1 MKPKKK
7 APSKRKQLSKLFSIV
22 FGVSKEIYR
31 LLKIVMIT
39 FVVTLLVISTLYL
52 VKVDTGNTSN
62 IHFKAGVEFTI

>member
-7 APSKRKQLSKLFSIV
+7 TSSKRKQVFNLLSIV
-22 FGVSKEIYR
+22 FGACKEIYH

-52 VKVDTGNTSN
+52 VKVSTGNTSN
-62 IHFKAGVEFTI
+62 IHFKAGVEFSI

>member
-39 FVVTLLVISTLYL
+39 FVVTLLVVSTLYL
-52 VKVDTGNTSN
+52 VKVGTGNTSN
-62 IHFKAGVEFTI
+62 IHFKAGFEFSI